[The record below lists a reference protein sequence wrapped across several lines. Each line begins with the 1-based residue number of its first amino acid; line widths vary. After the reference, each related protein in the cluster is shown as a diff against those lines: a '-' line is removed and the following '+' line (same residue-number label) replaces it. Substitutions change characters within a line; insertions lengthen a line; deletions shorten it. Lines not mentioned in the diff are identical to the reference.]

1 MYKIILTNW
10 PILVALYNYRFRLPD
25 YNIGHVGAK
34 FRIMNDVPQ
43 ENDEQL
49 FQPIHSLADELNS
62 NNILVI
68 STPMW
73 NLTVPYV
80 LKQYIDMVI
89 QPGKAIIN

>member
-1 MYKIILTNW
+1 MYFS
-10 PILVALYNYRFRLPD
+10 PIDQSLLLCITYRFRLPD
-25 YNIGHVGAK
+25 YNLGHVGAK

-43 ENDEQL
+43 GNDVQL

>member
-1 MYKIILTNW
+1 MYTKYCIIYKF
-10 PILVALYNYRFRLPD
+10 IFRLPD
-25 YNIGHVGAK
+25 YNIRHVGAK
-34 FRIMNDVPQ
+34 FRIMNGVPE
-43 ENDEQL
+43 ENDLEI
-49 FQPIHSLADELNS
+49 FQPIHTLADELNS

-89 QPGKAIIN
+89 QPGKFLEK

>member
-1 MYKIILTNW
+1 
-10 PILVALYNYRFRLPD
+10 
-25 YNIGHVGAK
+25 
-34 FRIMNDVPQ
+34 MNDVA
-43 ENDEQL
+43 EKNDKEL

-89 QPGKAIIN
+89 QPGKIIARNI

>member
-1 MYKIILTNW
+1 
-10 PILVALYNYRFRLPD
+10 
-25 YNIGHVGAK
+25 
-34 FRIMNDVPQ
+34 MNGVPE
-43 ENDEQL
+43 ENDLEI
-49 FQPIHSLADELNS
+49 FQPIHNLADELNF

-89 QPGKAIIN
+89 QPGKFLEK